1 MLLLENN
8 PADVAGDPT
17 RSALIRA
24 FRRTCCAAALAGLAA
39 LGPAPTSTADGGSQL
54 ELNIVFP
61 GPNSEVNPSEPVFL
75 AGQAF
80 LDFAGAALDAV
91 IVIDVSASVGMPSGE
106 DLDRDGILDR
116 AFAGSDSILA
126 AELAAAARL
135 ARELALP
142 DNRVGLVTFS
152 STRSGSFSPG
162 GNLRAATLVTPLTA
176 DAGALG
182 RGVDAIRAQ
191 IPRGMTHTAAA
202 LDEARR
208 ALVPRPGDEG
218 RGRIVLLF
226 SDGEPTSPHTS
237 TARNLQATLEAAAAC
252 ADLDIRVHTFA
263 VGPEALANPEAL
275 VKIAENTRGFFTPV
289 EQIAELPYLAS
300 RVARG
305 SVRALQ
311 VSNRTTGEP
320 ASDLLLGNDGS
331 WSALVSARPGPNVIE
346 VSATA
351 LGGAS
356 ARRELTV
363 LALGGAVQPI
373 PAAFETR
380 RSDLLQRRL
389 RRLQGNTADL
399 GDRLR
404 RAITSRMQQSRA
416 RSEGAERELSIEIGS
431 TPAGSEVGIGRE

>member
-1 MLLLENN
+1 M
-8 PADVAGDPT
+8 
-17 RSALIRA
+17 RI
-24 FRRTCCAAALAGLAA
+24 
-39 LGPAPTSTADGGSQL
+39 STA
-54 ELNIVFP
+54 
-61 GPNSEVNPSEPVFL
+61 
-75 AGQAF
+75 
-80 LDFAGAALDAV
+80 
-91 IVIDVSASVGMPSGE
+91 
-106 DLDRDGILDR
+106 DGILDR

-218 RGRIVLLF
+218 RGRIVLL
-226 SDGEPTSPHTS
+226 SATENRRVRTRAPP
-237 TARNLQATLEAAAAC
+237 RNLQATLEAAAAC

-320 ASDLLLGNDGS
+320 ASDLLLGNRRF
-331 WSALVSARPGPNVIE
+331 LERARLRPPGPNVIE

-356 ARRELTV
+356 APTGADRAGARWGRSADPRRFRDTP
-363 LALGGAVQPI
+363 LG
-373 PAAFETR
+373 PAPAPATPPPGQHR
-380 RSDLLQRRL
+380 RSGRPP
-389 RRLQGNTADL
+389 AS
-399 GDRLR
+399 GDHFPDAAIP
-404 RAITSRMQQSRA
+404 RAFRGS
-416 RSEGAERELSIEIGS
+416 GA
-431 TPAGSEVGIGRE
+431 